1 MSIDKMSIDKMFIEQ
16 MSVDQMTR
24 WPFFKLVFK
33 TTPSLTS
40 STLKQFLQHF
50 MFRVWRH
57 FFKEILLLSH
67 LLPAEMEFTK

>member
-1 MSIDKMSIDKMFIEQ
+1 
-16 MSVDQMTR
+16 MSVDELSVDKISSDKMTCC
-24 WPFFKLVFK
+24 PFFKLVFK

-50 MFRVWRH
+50 MFRVWRI